1 MFECTNFESNHLE
14 FGFQVGLRFVLGPL
28 PQSVYNLDHIVDLLP
43 LTLGGDFLETLQCSD
58 ELLFVLI
65 SDSAFHSLF
74 HPVDDLL
81 DFIYEVE
88 AANSFLKALLRVEL
102 LSGRELE
109 VHVVG
114 RGLGFMGGVQ
124 TADVQHPRK
133 GF

>member
-1 MFECTNFESNHLE
+1 MCSN
-14 FGFQVGLRFVLGPL
+14 VLILNQIILNWL
-28 PQSVYNLDHIVDLLP
+28 PGRTAVCPWTTPSILVSGRQSLDHIVDLLP

-102 LSGRELE
+102 LSGRGIRSARCGSRTR
-109 VHVVG
+109 VYG
-114 RGLGFMGGVQ
+114 RG
-124 TADVQHPRK
+124 PNR
-133 GF
+133 